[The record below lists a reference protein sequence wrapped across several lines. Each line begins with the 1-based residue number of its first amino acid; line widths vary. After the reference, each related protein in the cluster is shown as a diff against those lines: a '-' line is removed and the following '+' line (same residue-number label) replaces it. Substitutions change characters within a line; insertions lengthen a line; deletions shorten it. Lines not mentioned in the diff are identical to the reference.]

1 MHETLLDADGSMV
14 NKIVMALDFMEHL
27 LQWEEA
33 DNTQLNNTSSHV
45 QDR

>member
-27 LQWEEA
+27 LQWGRGRQY
-33 DNTQLNNTSSHV
+33 TIKQHKQPCTG
-45 QDR
+45 